1 VEKHIREVGVGGGEM
16 KRDEKE
22 GREKTHDFS
31 TVLSEIPTM
40 IDGAVLALAHGGAAK
55 VMVQYDTP
63 TEVIAIA
70 TVGPALAYGMGDA
83 HI

>member
-1 VEKHIREVGVGGGEM
+1 VEKHQRGGGRGCGEI

-22 GREKTHDFS
+22 GSGKTHDFS
-31 TVLSEIPTM
+31 IVLSEIPTM

-63 TEVIAIA
+63 AEMIAIA
-70 TVGPALAYGMGDA
+70 AVGPALAYRMGDA